1 MTAALCL
8 RRRMTGAG
16 PVRKVRGFALFA
28 AIAILVI
35 LAGLGAFIVS
45 VTGLQSQS
53 TGLDVLGTRALLAA
67 RAGIEWNMFL
77 IQNPED
83 AIQAGGPITAPYTC
97 PAAATN
103 LNFGGVLANFTVTV
117 SCTPA
122 TPPTPPNPTATEAG
136 NAVRVYEIFAT
147 ACNFPDGGGACPNNA
162 AANPS
167 YVERQIR
174 VLTETCRPPSGA
186 SC

>member
-8 RRRMTGAG
+8 RRRMTGTG
-16 PVRKVRGFALFA
+16 PANRVRGFAMFA

-35 LAGLGAFIVS
+35 LAALGAFIVS

-77 IQNPED
+77 IQDPED
-83 AIQAGGPITAPYTC
+83 NNPVGTRVPYTC
-97 PAAATN
+97 PVAASN

-117 SCTPA
+117 VCTL
-122 TPPTPPNPTATEAG
+122 TTTATEAG
-136 NAVRVYEIFAT
+136 NTVRVYQIVST
-147 ACNFPDGGGACPNNA
+147 ACNNPDGGGACPNNA
-162 AANPS
+162 ANPS
-167 YVERQIR
+167 YVERQIT
-174 VLTETCRPPSGA
+174 VLTETCRLTPVLGLG
-186 SC
+186 CN